1 MKPFGYAGAMR
12 AVMLDVPESLLDER
26 RRLGWDVFDEV
37 WEGVLH
43 LVPPPSGEHQRL
55 GSDLIVALMA
65 AAQERGL
72 VASYETGLFA
82 ADDDYRVPDL
92 IASLPA
98 NCSPRGVDHTAELV
112 VELRSTGDESYEKL
126 PWYAACG
133 VVEMV
138 IVEPATRRFELYG
151 NDNGTAFAITPDA
164 DGGGNLATLGVRLL
178 TVDTSNGP
186 RLRVATDR
194 STTDC

>member
-1 MKPFGYAGAMR
+1 
-12 AVMLDVPESLLDER
+12 MLDVPESLLDER

-43 LVPPPSGEHQRL
+43 MVPLPSREHQRL

-65 AAQERGL
+65 AAKERGL

-82 ADDDYRVPDL
+82 AEDDYRVPDL
-92 IASLPA
+92 IASLRV
-98 NCSPRGVDHTAELV
+98 NCSPRGVDGTAELV
-112 VELRSTGDESYEKL
+112 VELRSPGDESYEKL
-126 PWYAACG
+126 PWYAARG
-133 VVEMV
+133 VVEML
-138 IVEPATRRFELYG
+138 IVDPATRRFELYG
-151 NDNGTAFAITPDA
+151 NDSGAAVAVPPNA
-164 DGGGNLATLGVRLL
+164 DGAGHLATVGVRLL
-178 TVDTSNGP
+178 TVATTDGP